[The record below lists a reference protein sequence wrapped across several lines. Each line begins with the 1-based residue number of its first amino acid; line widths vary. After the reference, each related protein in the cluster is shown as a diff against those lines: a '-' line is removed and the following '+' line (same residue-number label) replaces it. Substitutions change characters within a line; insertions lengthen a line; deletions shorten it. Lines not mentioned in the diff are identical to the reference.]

1 MIKPYLKYKEEVSG
15 ETWIENAFSKENV
28 EEIMQGVEGVVNDPE
43 GTGYAAHRDD
53 ILLAGKTGTAAVSY
67 THLDVYKRQAEGN
80 TAEGFGS
87 RICTALFLC
96 QGSVSYTHLKF
107 TGIGRCCCR

>member
-1 MIKPYLKYKEEVSG
+1 MIKPYLKYKEEASG

-53 ILLAGKTGTAAVSY
+53 ILLFSSSFHRYSFLLIFLFLKSY
-67 THLDVYKRQAEGN
+67 TRN
-80 TAEGFGS
+80 
-87 RICTALFLC
+87 I
-96 QGSVSYTHLKF
+96 
-107 TGIGRCCCR
+107 